1 MKKLLYLIFVY
12 FSSINVLSA
21 QNLDDVFRLNEYY
34 HNGSARFNSMGG
46 AFGALGGDLSAISIN
61 PAGSSVFIDSEI
73 GFTLGYSE
81 NSILNNFNNSVSNSN
96 LDTYSI
102 NQLGAVLV
110 YGNRES
116 KLSLGYNFHRLNDY
130 NISFN
135 LNGENNRGLDNYF
148 LYYSNGIPYE
158 DLMIYDGE
166 TVQSVYKL
174 LGDEYGFADQQA
186 FLGYQSFIINPDID
200 NFYKSNAEYSSVS
213 QSIDSSRKG
222 FHNKHSFNLST
233 TINENFLVGLNI
245 NLHEFIYEEI
255 RTFDEF
261 NYDSES
267 SVRRILF
274 FDDLFTNGVGTSF
287 QLGTIINLSR
297 LRVGLSYNSPTWF
310 SIEDE
315 TLQSIKTDIRTD
327 DIITEYEVDPK
338 TINYYGDYKIKIP
351 SKTTFS
357 LAYIF
362 GSRGLMSLDYE
373 YSKPN
378 NTKFDDEGGNDS
390 YLFRL
395 NGAILSGFS
404 QSSSSLRLGGEYRIK
419 NYSLR
424 IGSFNYDRILDSKK
438 NKIKGL
444 SFGLGVTFGYFDID
458 IGYTRYNNYYTNSL
472 FSNGLNTIY
481 SVENSNSSLYTS
493 LTIKL

>member
-1 MKKLLYLIFVY
+1 
-12 FSSINVLSA
+12 
-21 QNLDDVFRLNEYY
+21 
-34 HNGSARFNSMGG
+34 
-46 AFGALGGDLSAISIN
+46 
-61 PAGSSVFIDSEI
+61 
-73 GFTLGYSE
+73 
-81 NSILNNFNNSVSNSN
+81 
-96 LDTYSI
+96 
-102 NQLGAVLV
+102 
-110 YGNRES
+110 
-116 KLSLGYNFHRLNDY
+116 
-130 NISFN
+130 
-135 LNGENNRGLDNYF
+135 
-148 LYYSNGIPYE
+148 
-158 DLMIYDGE
+158 MIYDGE
-166 TVQSVYKL
+166 SVQSVYKL

-222 FHNKHSFNLST
+222 FHNKHSFNIST
-233 TINENFLVGLNI
+233 TVNENFLVGLNI
-245 NLHEFIYEEI
+245 NLHEFIFEEI
-255 RTFDEF
+255 KTFDEF

-287 QLGTIINLSR
+287 QLGTLINLSR

-362 GSRGLMSLDYE
+362 GSRGLVSLDYE

-378 NTKFDDEGGNDS
+378 NTKFDDEEGNDS

-395 NGAILSGFS
+395 NGAILGGFS

-438 NKIKGL
+438 NKIKGI
-444 SFGLGVTFGYFDID
+444 SIGLGVTFGYFDID
-458 IGYTRYNNYYTNSL
+458 VGYTRYNNYFTNSL
-472 FSNGLNTIY
+472 FSNGLNTVY
-481 SVENSNSSLYTS
+481 SVENSINSLSTS